1 MSIRP
6 GGARP
11 TRPRLRLVSDAPAS
25 TTGEDDLPRWGAF
38 GYPNYRLY
46 WTASLVRVFAIQ
58 FRIIGTLWLVAVDL
72 EQSPARVGIVM
83 LSSAIPTIVLVVP
96 FGHLADRLDNRRLL
110 IASSFGGAALH
121 FALALAVVTGV
132 VELWMVIAWSA
143 ASGALNALTAP
154 SQNAILP
161 QLIDMRAIASAVAFN
176 SAIWNGMRVIGPA
189 AAGVIIAILGS
200 GQAFFVTAAGYAIA
214 AILTIALRPAPRPA
228 AVRPSEGNPLLEGA
242 RYVLG
247 NRLFVAVI
255 GLSFFT
261 SLFGSSYQILLPFF
275 AEDILDVGEIGFGL
289 LEAAAG
295 LGAIL
300 GTFAIIRF
308 GASRHRGQIMLL
320 GAMTF
325 GLLITAFAASTF
337 MTLSMLTLFAAGFA
351 SSVYLNLGMTTLQ
364 LEVPDELRGRV
375 MGIWSMTW
383 NLAWVGGAVAGG
395 IAELIGTQATVAFGG
410 LSVAAFALVLFVIS
424 SDLRN
429 LPGPPTSE
437 PAGARA

>member
-1 MSIRP
+1 V
-6 GGARP
+6 A
-11 TRPRLRLVSDAPAS
+11 AS
-25 TTGEDDLPRWGAF
+25 EPSASEREPLGRWGAF
-38 GYPNYRLY
+38 SYPNYRLY
-46 WTASLVRVFAIQ
+46 WSASLVRVFAIQ
-58 FRIIGTLWLVAVDL
+58 FRIIGTLWLVASDSGL
-72 EQSPARVGIVM
+72 DRSPAWVGIVM
-83 LSSAIPTIVLVVP
+83 LSAAVPTIFLVVP

-110 IASSFGGAALH
+110 IFSSFVSAVLH
-121 FALALAVVTGV
+121 FALALVVVTGV
-132 VELWMVIAWSA
+132 VELWMVIVWSV
-143 ASGALNALTAP
+143 ASGAMNALMAP
-154 SQNAILP
+154 AQNAILP

-176 SAIWNGMRVIGPA
+176 SSIWNGMRVIGPA
-189 AAGVIIAILGS
+189 AAGVIIVVLGT
-200 GQAFFVTAAGYAIA
+200 GQAFFVTAVGYALA
-214 AILTIALRPAPRPA
+214 GFMTIALRPAPRPVA
-228 AVRPSEGNPLLEGA
+228 PPRVSTGNPLLEGA

-261 SLFGSSYQILLPFF
+261 SLFGSSYQVLLPFF
-275 AEDILDVGEIGFGL
+275 ADDILDVGGAGFGL

-300 GTFAIIRF
+300 GTLAIIRL
-308 GASRHRGQIMLL
+308 GASQRRGQIMLF

-325 GLLITAFAASTF
+325 GLLVTAFAGST
-337 MTLSMLTLFAAGFA
+337 MMSLSMLTLFGAGFA

-410 LSVAAFALVLFVIS
+410 LSVAAFALVLLVMS
-424 SDLRN
+424 SELRE
-429 LPGPPTSE
+429 LPGVPRSE
-437 PAGARA
+437 GAAAG